1 MEDGC
6 KEKQVIWNGKSERC
20 IKMFLNFLGNLQKM
34 QRQGKEKIYRN
45 QAVIVMLALTC
56 CALWGSAFPC
66 VKIGYEL
73 FNIEGTGSQILFAGC
88 RFFLAGI
95 MALALTG
102 IMQHGFVKIKISSVP
117 YIIGQGMLQ
126 TTLQYIF
133 FYIGMAN
140 TTGSKGSVINA
151 SNAFFS
157 IITAHFF
164 LKGEKINIRK
174 ITGCFIGFIG
184 VILVNIKP
192 GGFGMG
198 FSFQGEGMIL
208 LCSAAYGISSVTLK
222 KVSERESPAAI
233 TAYQLLSGGAVL
245 VITGLLLGG
254 RIGAFSLKPAVLLI
268 YMALL
273 STVAFNIWA
282 GLLKYNP
289 VGKIAVYS
297 FSIPVFGV
305 AFSAILLN
313 ESILS
318 VQNLAA
324 LILVSAGIVIVN
336 FNKEKI
342 VVTSH

>member
-1 MEDGC
+1 MAGKNKED
-6 KEKQVIWNGKSERC
+6 
-20 IKMFLNFLGNLQKM
+20 
-34 QRQGKEKIYRN
+34 IYRN
-45 QAVIVMLALTC
+45 QAVIVFLALTC

-66 VKIGYEL
+66 VKIGYEML
-73 FNIEGTGSQILFAGC
+73 DIEDTGSQILFAGC

-95 MALALTG
+95 FALVISG
-102 IMQHGFVKIKISSVP
+102 IMQKGFIKIKASSVP
-117 YIIGQGMLQ
+117 YIAGQGILQ

-164 LKGEKINIRK
+164 LKDEKINIRK
-174 ITGCFIGFIG
+174 VAGCITGFAG

-222 KVSERESPAAI
+222 KISERESPAAI
-233 TAYQLLSGGAVL
+233 TAYQLLLGGAVL
-245 VITGLLLGG
+245 LVTGLLLGG
-254 RIGAFSLKPAVLLI
+254 RIEGFTVKAAALLV

-282 GLLKYNP
+282 ELLKYNA

-305 AFSAILLN
+305 AFSALLLN
-313 ESILS
+313 EHVLS
-318 VQNLAA
+318 LQNLAA
-324 LILVSAGIVIVN
+324 LVLVSAGIVIVN
-336 FNKEKI
+336 
-342 VVTSH
+342 SHNDKSLT

>member
-1 MEDGC
+1 ML
-6 KEKQVIWNGKSERC
+6 W
-20 IKMFLNFLGNLQKM
+20 NFLDNFQKM
-34 QRQGKEKIYRN
+34 AGKDKESIYRN
-45 QAVIVMLALTC
+45 QIIIVFLALTC

-66 VKIGYEL
+66 VKIGYEML
-73 FNIEGTGSQILFAGC
+73 DIKGTGSQILFAGC

-95 MALALTG
+95 FALVISG
-102 IMQHGFVKIKISSVP
+102 IMQKGFIKIKASSVP
-117 YIIGQGMLQ
+117 YIIGQGILQ

-164 LKGEKINIRK
+164 LKGEKINIK
-174 ITGCFIGFIG
+174 KVVGCTIGFIG

-192 GGFGMG
+192 GGLGMG

-222 KVSERESPAAI
+222 KISERESPAAI
-233 TAYQLLSGGAVL
+233 TAYQLLLGGAVL

-254 RIGAFSLKPAVLLI
+254 RIEGFTVKSTALLV

-282 GLLKYNP
+282 ELLKYNP

-305 AFSAILLN
+305 AFSALLLN
-313 ESILS
+313 EHVLS

-324 LILVSAGIVIVN
+324 LVLVSGGIVIVN
-336 FNKEKI
+336 LRNDKSL
-342 VVTSH
+342 T

>member
-1 MEDGC
+1 MAGKNKED
-6 KEKQVIWNGKSERC
+6 
-20 IKMFLNFLGNLQKM
+20 
-34 QRQGKEKIYRN
+34 IYRN
-45 QAVIVMLALTC
+45 QAVIVFLALTC

-66 VKIGYEL
+66 VKIGYEML
-73 FNIEGTGSQILFAGC
+73 DINDTGSQILFAGC

-95 MALALTG
+95 FALVISG
-102 IMQHGFVKIKISSVP
+102 IMQKGFIKIKASSVP
-117 YIIGQGMLQ
+117 YIAGQGILQ

-164 LKGEKINIRK
+164 LKDEKINIRK
-174 ITGCFIGFIG
+174 VAGCITGFAG

-208 LCSAAYGISSVTLK
+208 LCLAAYGISSVTLK
-222 KVSERESPAAI
+222 KISERESTAAI
-233 TAYQLLSGGAVL
+233 TAYQLLLGGAVL
-245 VITGLLLGG
+245 LVTGLLLGG
-254 RIGAFSLKPAVLLI
+254 RIEGFTVKAAALLV

-282 GLLKYNP
+282 ELLKYNP

-305 AFSAILLN
+305 ASSALLLN
-313 ESILS
+313 EHALS
-318 VQNLAA
+318 LQNLAA
-324 LILVSAGIVIVN
+324 LVLVSTGIVIVN
-336 FNKEKI
+336 
-342 VVTSH
+342 SHNDKYLT

>member
-1 MEDGC
+1 
-6 KEKQVIWNGKSERC
+6 
-20 IKMFLNFLGNLQKM
+20 MFWNFLGNSKKTP
-34 QRQGKEKIYRN
+34 GKDKEIIYKN
-45 QAVIVMLALTC
+45 QAVIALLALTC

-66 VKIGYEL
+66 VKIGYEM
-73 FNIEGTGSQILFAGC
+73 FNIKGTGSQILFAGC

-95 MALALTG
+95 MALVLLG
-102 IMQHGFVKIKISSVP
+102 VMQCGSARIKKSSVP
-117 YIIGQGMLQ
+117 YIIGQGVLQ

-174 ITGCFIGFIG
+174 AAGCITGFIG

-192 GGFGMG
+192 GGLGTD
-198 FSFQGEGMIL
+198 FSFQGEGMVL

-222 KVSERESPAAI
+222 KISERETPAAI

-245 VITGLLLGG
+245 VITGFLSGG
-254 RIGAFSLKPAVLLI
+254 RIEGFTIKSTALLI
-268 YMALL
+268 YMAML

-282 GLLKYNP
+282 ELLKYNP

-305 AFSAILLN
+305 VFSAMLLN
-313 ESILS
+313 EHIFS

-324 LILVSAGIVIVN
+324 LILVSAGIIIVN
-336 FNKEKI
+336 FGN
-342 VVTSH
+342 SQSLA

>member
-1 MEDGC
+1 M
-6 KEKQVIWNGKSERC
+6 
-20 IKMFLNFLGNLQKM
+20 QK
-34 QRQGKEKIYRN
+34 
-45 QAVIVMLALTC
+45 
-56 CALWGSAFPC
+56 
-66 VKIGYEL
+66 
-73 FNIEGTGSQILFAGC
+73 
-88 RFFLAGI
+88 
-95 MALALTG
+95 
-102 IMQHGFVKIKISSVP
+102 GFIKIKASSVP
-117 YIIGQGMLQ
+117 YIAGQGILQ

-164 LKGEKINIRK
+164 LKDEKINIRK
-174 ITGCFIGFIG
+174 VAGCITGFAG

-222 KVSERESPAAI
+222 KISERESPAAI
-233 TAYQLLSGGAVL
+233 TAYQLLLGGAVL
-245 VITGLLLGG
+245 LVTGLLLGG
-254 RIGAFSLKPAVLLI
+254 RIEGFTVKAAALLV

-282 GLLKYNP
+282 ELLKYNA

-305 AFSAILLN
+305 AFSALLLN
-313 ESILS
+313 EHVLS
-318 VQNLAA
+318 LQNLAA
-324 LILVSAGIVIVN
+324 LVLVSAGIVIVN
-336 FNKEKI
+336 
-342 VVTSH
+342 SHNDKSLT

>member
-1 MEDGC
+1 MAGKNKED
-6 KEKQVIWNGKSERC
+6 
-20 IKMFLNFLGNLQKM
+20 
-34 QRQGKEKIYRN
+34 IYRN
-45 QAVIVMLALTC
+45 QAVIVFLALTC

-66 VKIGYEL
+66 VKIGYEML
-73 FNIEGTGSQILFAGC
+73 DINDTGSQILFAGC

-95 MALALTG
+95 FALVISG
-102 IMQHGFVKIKISSVP
+102 IMQKGFIKIKASSVP
-117 YIIGQGMLQ
+117 YIAGQGILQ
-126 TTLQYIF
+126 TTLHYIF

-164 LKGEKINIRK
+164 LKDEKINIRK
-174 ITGCFIGFIG
+174 VAGCITGFAG

-222 KVSERESPAAI
+222 KISERESPAAI
-233 TAYQLLSGGAVL
+233 TAYQLLLGGAVL
-245 VITGLLLGG
+245 LVTGLLLGG
-254 RIGAFSLKPAVLLI
+254 RIEGFTVKAAALLV

-282 GLLKYNP
+282 ELLKYNP

-305 AFSAILLN
+305 AFSALLLN
-313 ESILS
+313 EHALS
-318 VQNLAA
+318 LQNLAA
-324 LILVSAGIVIVN
+324 LVLVSTGIVIVN
-336 FNKEKI
+336 
-342 VVTSH
+342 SHNDKYLT

>member
-1 MEDGC
+1 MAGKNKED
-6 KEKQVIWNGKSERC
+6 
-20 IKMFLNFLGNLQKM
+20 
-34 QRQGKEKIYRN
+34 IYRN
-45 QAVIVMLALTC
+45 QAVIVFLALTC

-66 VKIGYEL
+66 VKIGYEML
-73 FNIEGTGSQILFAGC
+73 DINDTGSQILFAGC

-95 MALALTG
+95 FALVISG
-102 IMQHGFVKIKISSVP
+102 IMQKGFIKIKASSVP
-117 YIIGQGMLQ
+117 YIAGQGILQ

-164 LKGEKINIRK
+164 LKDEKINIRK
-174 ITGCFIGFIG
+174 VAGCITGFAG

-222 KVSERESPAAI
+222 KISERENPAAI
-233 TAYQLLSGGAVL
+233 TAYQLLLGGAVL
-245 VITGLLLGG
+245 LVTGLLLGG
-254 RIGAFSLKPAVLLI
+254 RIEGFTVKAAALLV

-282 GLLKYNP
+282 ELLKYNP

-305 AFSAILLN
+305 ASSALLLN
-313 ESILS
+313 EHALS
-318 VQNLAA
+318 LQNLAA
-324 LILVSAGIVIVN
+324 LVLVSTGIVIVN
-336 FNKEKI
+336 
-342 VVTSH
+342 SHNDKYLT

>member
-1 MEDGC
+1 MLWSFLDNCKKMAGKNKED
-6 KEKQVIWNGKSERC
+6 
-20 IKMFLNFLGNLQKM
+20 
-34 QRQGKEKIYRN
+34 IYRN
-45 QAVIVMLALTC
+45 QAVIVFLALTC

-66 VKIGYEL
+66 VKIGYEML
-73 FNIEGTGSQILFAGC
+73 DINDTGSQILFAGC

-95 MALALTG
+95 FALVISG
-102 IMQHGFVKIKISSVP
+102 IMQKGFIKIKASSVP
-117 YIIGQGMLQ
+117 YIAGQGILQ

-164 LKGEKINIRK
+164 LKDEKINIRK
-174 ITGCFIGFIG
+174 VAGCITGFAG

-222 KVSERESPAAI
+222 KISERESPAAI
-233 TAYQLLSGGAVL
+233 TAYQLLLGGAVL
-245 VITGLLLGG
+245 LVTGLLLGG
-254 RIGAFSLKPAVLLI
+254 RIEGFTVKAAALLV

-282 GLLKYNP
+282 ELLKYNP

-305 AFSAILLN
+305 ASSALLLN
-313 ESILS
+313 EHALS
-318 VQNLAA
+318 LQNLAA
-324 LILVSAGIVIVN
+324 LVLVSTGIVIVN
-336 FNKEKI
+336 
-342 VVTSH
+342 SHNDKYLT

>member
-1 MEDGC
+1 MS
-6 KEKQVIWNGKSERC
+6 W
-20 IKMFLNFLGNLQKM
+20 NFLDNVQKNTVKD
-34 QRQGKEKIYRN
+34 KENIYKN
-45 QAVIVMLALTC
+45 HAVIAILALIC

-66 VKIGYEL
+66 VKIGYRM
-73 FNIEGTGSQILFAGC
+73 FNINGTGSQILFAGC

-95 MALALTG
+95 FALLLSG
-102 IMQHGFVKIKISSVP
+102 IMQHNFVKIKTSSVP
-117 YIIGQGMLQ
+117 YIIGQGILQ

-164 LKGEKINIRK
+164 LKDEKINIRK
-174 ITGCFIGFIG
+174 VIGCITGFIG
-184 VILVNIKP
+184 VILVNIKS
-192 GGFGMG
+192 GGLGTG
-198 FSFQGEGMIL
+198 FSFMGEGMIL

-222 KVSERESPAAI
+222 KVSEHESPAAI

-245 VITGLLLGG
+245 IITGLLLGG
-254 RIGAFSLKPAVLLI
+254 RIGGFTVKSTMLLI

-282 GLLKYNP
+282 ELLKYNP

-313 ESILS
+313 EHVLS
-318 VQNLAA
+318 AQNLAA
-324 LILVSAGIVIVN
+324 LVLVSIGIIIVN
-336 FNKEKI
+336 FSKKP
-342 VVTSH
+342 TSVS

>member
-1 MEDGC
+1 MAGKNKED
-6 KEKQVIWNGKSERC
+6 
-20 IKMFLNFLGNLQKM
+20 
-34 QRQGKEKIYRN
+34 IYRN
-45 QAVIVMLALTC
+45 QAVIVFLALTC

-66 VKIGYEL
+66 VKIGYEML
-73 FNIEGTGSQILFAGC
+73 DINDTGSQILFAGC

-95 MALALTG
+95 FALVISG
-102 IMQHGFVKIKISSVP
+102 IMQKGFIKIKASSVP
-117 YIIGQGMLQ
+117 YIAGQGILQ

-164 LKGEKINIRK
+164 LKNEKINIRK
-174 ITGCFIGFIG
+174 IAGCITGFAG

-222 KVSERESPAAI
+222 KISERESPAAI
-233 TAYQLLSGGAVL
+233 TAYQLLLGGAVL
-245 VITGLLLGG
+245 LVTGLLLGG
-254 RIGAFSLKPAVLLI
+254 RIEGFTVKSAALLV

-282 GLLKYNP
+282 ELLKYNA

-305 AFSAILLN
+305 AFSALLLN
-313 ESILS
+313 EHVLS
-318 VQNLAA
+318 LQNLAA
-324 LILVSAGIVIVN
+324 LVLVSAGIVIVN
-336 FNKEKI
+336 
-342 VVTSH
+342 SHNDKSLT